1 MLEDDQQTPQVD
13 VRLNAHMSVWAGV
26 RKAAGTEV
34 QKAEGRE
41 VGKVAG
47 MEVR

>member
-13 VRLNAHMSVWAGV
+13 VQLNGHMGMWAGV

-41 VGKVAG
+41 VRKVAG